1 MNKERML
8 LVLDVAARLVLGA
21 VFVYASWTK
30 IQDPGVFAA
39 SVENYKMLPASL
51 VSVVALVLPMV
62 ELLSGGMLLLSAAEL
77 LARRPWFFTRHTR
90 EAAALIAAMMG
101 VFLVGLTQAAVR
113 GLDIS
118 CGCFGPEEATGR
130 AAIVQTIVRDLLL
143 LVPTVWLLVRPG
155 GWLFGR
161 ASRPPSAA

>member
-1 MNKERML
+1 MDRGTVFRVFD
-8 LVLDVAARLVLGA
+8 VLARLALAG
-21 VFVYASWTK
+21 VFIYASWTK
-30 IQDPGVFAA
+30 IDEPVAFARA
-39 SVENYKMLPASL
+39 VANYRILPFECIGP
-51 VSVVALVLPMV
+51 VAIVLPMV
-62 ELLSGGMLLLSAAEL
+62 ELLSG
-77 LARRPWFFTRHTR
+77 LALVFTKWSR
-90 EAAALIAAMMG
+90 EAALLIFGMMA